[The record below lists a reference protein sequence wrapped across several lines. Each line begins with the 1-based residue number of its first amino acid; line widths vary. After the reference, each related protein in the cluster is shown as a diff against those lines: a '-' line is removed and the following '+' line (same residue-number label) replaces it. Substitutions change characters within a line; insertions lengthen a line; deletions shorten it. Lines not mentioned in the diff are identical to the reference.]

1 MLRAKEHAPTHFP
14 FVVFTFG
21 LTIES
26 IKELGGA
33 SQWVQTYHDMM
44 EKLLARGKLKYANY
58 KRRVLSQLH
67 FEIKK
72 LCVMRDYAN
81 M

>member
-1 MLRAKEHAPTHFP
+1 
-14 FVVFTFG
+14 
-21 LTIES
+21 
-26 IKELGGA
+26 
-33 SQWVQTYHDMM
+33 M
-44 EKLLARGKLKYANY
+44 EKLFGRGKLKDAKH

-81 M
+81 I